1 MTSPIKPNYKTYD
14 TPEKLAADSSLSN
27 EEKVRLL
34 QCWHDDEEALIRAS
48 AEGLSGGQP
57 SQLQEVLEVLKH
69 LKCEDELNN
78 NI

>member
-1 MTSPIKPNYKTYD
+1 MTSSIKPNYKTYG
-14 TPEKLAADSSLSN
+14 T
-27 EEKVRLL
+27 R
-34 QCWHDDEEALIRAS
+34 HDDEEALIRAS